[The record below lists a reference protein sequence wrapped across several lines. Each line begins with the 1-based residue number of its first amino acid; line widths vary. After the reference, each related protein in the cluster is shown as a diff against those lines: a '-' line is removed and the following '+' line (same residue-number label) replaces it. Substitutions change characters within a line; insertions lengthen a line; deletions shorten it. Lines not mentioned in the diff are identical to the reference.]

1 MKKNTKQTTINSIP
15 YNNLDIDTGIFHLGK
30 DKLGNR
36 FSKTLKFTDI
46 NYLIAR
52 EDERND
58 IYTRYSKT
66 LNLLTDEMEALLQI
80 VNRKA
85 DFKDIEEEVT
95 VELKG
100 DDLDEIRNDYNK
112 IIINGL
118 KEGKGNMKKE
128 LYLTLITRAK
138 DFKEADRQFGKIIKE
153 LEAEFKSFGS
163 DLKEVNVAE
172 RLELIY
178 DELNYDSVGEFKYEF
193 TEKDRNRIKTSKA
206 AIAPEY
212 MKFDL
217 NYYKINE
224 RYYRGMY
231 LKSVGEMLDDEFID
245 DLLSTNTDM
254 IISLY
259 MKPLEKT
266 KSIEVVKK
274 SKTGGRN
281 GRSFRWH
288 KDGGTPSD

>member
-36 FSKTLKFTDI
+36 FSKTLKFTDV

-118 KEGKGNMKKE
+118 KEGKGNMKK
-128 LYLTLITRAK
+128 R
-138 DFKEADRQFGKIIKE
+138 II
-153 LEAEFKSFGS
+153 
-163 DLKEVNVAE
+163 
-172 RLELIY
+172 
-178 DELNYDSVGEFKYEF
+178 LNPYHS
-193 TEKDRNRIKTSKA
+193 R
-206 AIAPEY
+206 
-212 MKFDL
+212 
-217 NYYKINE
+217 
-224 RYYRGMY
+224 
-231 LKSVGEMLDDEFID
+231 
-245 DLLSTNTDM
+245 
-254 IISLY
+254 
-259 MKPLEKT
+259 
-266 KSIEVVKK
+266 
-274 SKTGGRN
+274 
-281 GRSFRWH
+281 
-288 KDGGTPSD
+288 